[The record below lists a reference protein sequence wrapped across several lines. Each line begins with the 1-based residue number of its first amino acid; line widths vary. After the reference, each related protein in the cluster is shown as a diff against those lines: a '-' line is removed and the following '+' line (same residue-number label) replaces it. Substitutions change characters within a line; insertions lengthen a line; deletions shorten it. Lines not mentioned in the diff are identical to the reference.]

1 MSYTVINGV
10 VVPVRSLAD
19 LVAAVEEKADANR

>member
-10 VVPVRSLAD
+10 VRPVRSISELMEAIQE
-19 LVAAVEEKADANR
+19 AASANS

>member
-10 VVPVRSLAD
+10 VVPVRSIAELTQV
-19 LVAAVEEKADANR
+19 LEEKADANR